1 MNQFM
6 TVVVISFLI
15 STFLFQ
21 YSQFIQ
27 EDVYFDIHIMVRRNT
42 TYNALNDDS
51 SIYSVVNSFRNNN

>member
-6 TVVVISFLI
+6 TVVVISFFI